1 MKNKKVTYSD
11 IDYWASL
18 INESIEEEK
27 QYNEAC
33 HKFMENKDSDE
44 EIDEAGELF
53 KVDDN
58 YIKQATAALA
68 ELKTTSPA
76 DYEQAI
82 KYLNLHKNQN
92 LVVSP
97 EDFAKR
103 RIERASQQTDAPVD
117 TRSTAQQ
124 RADLMKAV
132 GDKNKADAEAAAA
145 AAKNKEQK
153 IKSIWIKSLENN
165 IVKLQITFVDGRVE
179 DVEDNVTI
187 TDGDKYY
194 KQVAQSLRASRRIA
208 KDPRPVTVKDVQ
220 LSMIRLA
227 YNDQRIVWFYGKD
240 KMPESAWKYANEV
253 KKQSRSRSTPLS
265 RAYVTWQSEYGSK
278 AKIYSTR

>member
-1 MKNKKVTYSD
+1 
-11 IDYWASL
+11 
-18 INESIEEEK
+18 
-27 QYNEAC
+27 
-33 HKFMENKDSDE
+33 
-44 EIDEAGELF
+44 
-53 KVDDN
+53 
-58 YIKQATAALA
+58 
-68 ELKTTSPA
+68 
-76 DYEQAI
+76 
-82 KYLNLHKNQN
+82 
-92 LVVSP
+92 
-97 EDFAKR
+97 
-103 RIERASQQTDAPVD
+103 
-117 TRSTAQQ
+117 
-124 RADLMKAV
+124 MKAV